1 MPYRFPLYRPF
12 LVTLLAAAAFLA
24 GCAGSGRLR
33 YDSAQEAY
41 EKGLDFYERGNYDRA
56 IEYFQAVFDFG
67 RATEWADDAQLH
79 LARAYRM
86 SRQHLLAAN
95 EYTRFT
101 DIYRADPRA
110 AEAEFERA
118 LSYEALSP
126 GYQLDQ
132 TDTQRALSDFQLFLN
147 RHPDHE
153 LAPQAEEHIRALR
166 EKLARK
172 QYETAGLYV
181 RRDLHEAA
189 ALSYEE
195 TFSQYPD
202 TPWADDALVESIRA
216 YIAFAEQS
224 VEARQP
230 ERLREA
236 IENYERFIQIFGTDS
251 PLAGEAESLYEEAV
265 GAWAPSARR
274 PRRWPGKEGRGSLR
288 SR

>member
-1 MPYRFPLYRPF
+1 MMPYRFPVSRLF
-12 LVTLLAAAAFLA
+12 LVTLLAAAALLA

-33 YDSAQEAY
+33 YDSPQEAY
-41 EKGLDFYERGNYDRA
+41 EKGLDFYERGKYDRA

-67 RATEWADDAQLH
+67 RATEWADDAQLY
-79 LARAYRM
+79 LARAYRA
-86 SRQHLLAAN
+86 SKQYILAAN

-110 AEAEFERA
+110 AEAEYERA
-118 LSYEALSP
+118 LSYYALSP

-132 TDTQRALSDFQLFLN
+132 TDTERALSDFQLFIN

-153 LAPQAEEHIRALR
+153 LVPEAEERIRELR
-166 EKLARK
+166 GKLARK

-195 TFSQYPD
+195 TFNQYPD
-202 TPWADDALVESIRA
+202 TPWADDALVASIRA
-216 YIAFAEQS
+216 YIAFADQS
-224 VEARQP
+224 IQARQP

-251 PLAGEAESLYEEAV
+251 PLAKEAEALYEEATRRLS
-265 GAWAPSARR
+265 GLGEEAPSLA
-274 PRRWPGKEGRGSLR
+274 GQGS
-288 SR
+288 